1 MKELEEI
8 VKRMRK
14 LMHLSLAI
22 GAFLVFILAL
32 KFNVIELS
40 FVNDVTEPEVV
51 QLPVA
56 DTSLYGTLDEQSGLI
71 IDKGL
76 NVVKANCGA
85 CHSTFLVAQ
94 NRLTRQGWED
104 LIRWMQAEQNL
115 WDLGEQEVVI
125 LDYLEKNCAP
135 KSTGRRRNLAN
146 IEWYVLNE

>member
-14 LMHLSLAI
+14 LMYLSLGI
-22 GAFLVFILAL
+22 GAFLVFMLAL
-32 KFNVIELS
+32 KFNVVDVS
-40 FVNDVTEPEVV
+40 FMNAIPEPVVVEV
-51 QLPVA
+51 PVA
-56 DTSLYGTLDEQSGLI
+56 DTSLYGTIDEPSGLI

-94 NRLTRQGWED
+94 NRLTREGWKD

-146 IEWYVLNE
+146 IEWYILNE